1 MNHANSNWGVRRMGE
16 NQELK
21 RNLKNRHIQ
30 LIALGGAVG
39 TGLFYGSAATIELV
53 GPAVMLSYALGG
65 FFIYLVM
72 RCMGEMT
79 VHTPV
84 SGAFST
90 FAYKY
95 WGDMAGFISGWNY
108 WFCYIA
114 VSMAEITA
122 VGIYVNYWFPDIPQ
136 WVSGFIMFVIITC
149 INLIGVKT
157 FGEIEFW
164 GAIIK
169 VIAVILMIL
178 FGLAIIF
185 FGVGQGGESVGFA
198 NLTAEGGFLP
208 NGLSGL
214 LLSLVVVTFAFG
226 GVELIGITAGEA
238 ENPDKTIPKAINQ
251 VLYRIL
257 IFYVGSMFV
266 LVTLFPWNKIGLE
279 GSPFVLIFDSLGIPA
294 AAHILNFIVL
304 TATFSAY
311 NSCLYSN
318 ARMLFGLAEQGNAP
332 KFLRKVGKKTGV
344 PTYCVLFSSAI
355 VGISVILNAFLP
367 GQVFG
372 IVMSIAILAIIINWI
387 MILITHN
394 KFRKIIGPQ
403 DADRLL
409 FKMPLYPISNYVTM
423 GYLVILVVLMAF
435 LPNFRISLYMAP
447 IWLGILFIAYKV
459 KSSRMNTNHHSENME
474 KIEEAN

>member
-1 MNHANSNWGVRRMGE
+1 MQES
-16 NQELK
+16 QELK
-21 RNLKNRHIQ
+21 RGLKNRHIQ
-30 LIALGGAVG
+30 MIALGGAIG
-39 TGLFYGSAATIELV
+39 TGLFYGSAATIGLV
-53 GPAVMLSYALGG
+53 GPGVMLSYALGG
-65 FFIYLVM
+65 FFIFLVM

-95 WGDMAGFISGWNY
+95 WGEMAGFISGWNY

-136 WVSGFIMFVIITC
+136 WVSGFVMFLIITG
-149 INLIGVKT
+149 INLIGVKA

-169 VIAVILMIL
+169 VLAVIVMIL

-185 FGVGQGGESVGFA
+185 FGFGNGGEAIGFE
-198 NLTAEGGFLP
+198 NLYKHGGFLP
-208 NGLSGL
+208 KGFTGLI
-214 LLSLVVVTFAFG
+214 LSLVVVTFAFG

-257 IFYVGSMFV
+257 IFYVGSMLV
-266 LVTLFPWNKIGLE
+266 LVTLFPWDKVGLT
-279 GSPFVLIFDSLGIPA
+279 GSPFVLIFDQLGIPA
-294 AAHILNFIVL
+294 AASILNIIVL

-332 KFLRKVGKKTGV
+332 KVLRKIGKTGV
-344 PTYCVLFSSAI
+344 PTYCVLLSSGV

-372 IVMSIAILAIIINWI
+372 IVMSIAILAIIINWV

-394 KFRKIIGPQ
+394 KFRKQIGPQ
-403 DADRLL
+403 EVAKLK
-409 FKMPLYPISNYVTM
+409 FKMPFYPISNYVTM
-423 GYLVILVVLMAF
+423 GYLIMLVILMAF
-435 LPNFRISLYMAP
+435 LPNFRLSLYLAP
-447 IWLGILFIAYKV
+447 VWLGVLFIAYKIK
-459 KSSRMNTNHHSENME
+459 KSRKVEDSSQYL
-474 KIEEAN
+474 KEAN

>member
-1 MNHANSNWGVRRMGE
+1 MQES
-16 NQELK
+16 QELK
-21 RNLKNRHIQ
+21 RGLKNRHIQ
-30 LIALGGAVG
+30 MIALGGAIG
-39 TGLFYGSAATIELV
+39 TGLFYGSAATIGLV
-53 GPAVMLSYALGG
+53 GPGVMLSYAIGG
-65 FFIYLVM
+65 FFIFLVM

-95 WGDMAGFISGWNY
+95 WGEMAGFISGWNY

-136 WVSGFIMFVIITC
+136 WVSGFVMFLIITG
-149 INLIGVKT
+149 INLIGVKA

-169 VIAVILMIL
+169 VLAVIVMIL

-185 FGVGQGGESVGFA
+185 FGFGNGGEAIGFE
-198 NLTAEGGFLP
+198 NLYKHGGFLP
-208 NGLSGL
+208 KGFTGLI
-214 LLSLVVVTFAFG
+214 LSLVVVTFAFG

-257 IFYVGSMFV
+257 IFYVGSMLV
-266 LVTLFPWNKIGLE
+266 LVTLFPWDKVGLT
-279 GSPFVLIFDSLGIPA
+279 GSPFVLIFDQLGIPA
-294 AAHILNFIVL
+294 AASILNIIVL

-318 ARMLFGLAEQGNAP
+318 ARMLFGLAKQGNAP
-332 KFLRKVGKKTGV
+332 KVLKKIGKTGV
-344 PTYCVLFSSAI
+344 PTYCVLLSSGV

-372 IVMSIAILAIIINWI
+372 IVMSIAILAIIINWV

-403 DADRLL
+403 EVAKLK
-409 FKMPLYPISNYVTM
+409 FKMPFYPISNYVTM
-423 GYLVILVVLMAF
+423 GYLIMLVILMAF
-435 LPNFRISLYMAP
+435 LPNFRLSLYLAP
-447 IWLGILFIAYKV
+447 VWLGVLFLAYKL
-459 KSSRMNTNHHSENME
+459 KKRRKAEDTSQYF
-474 KIEEAN
+474 KEAN

>member
-1 MNHANSNWGVRRMGE
+1 MQES
-16 NQELK
+16 QELK
-21 RNLKNRHIQ
+21 RGLKNRHIQ
-30 LIALGGAVG
+30 MIALGGAIG
-39 TGLFYGSAATIELV
+39 TGLFYGSAATIGLV
-53 GPAVMLSYALGG
+53 GPGVMLSYAIGG
-65 FFIYLVM
+65 FFIFLVM

-95 WGDMAGFISGWNY
+95 WGEMAGFISGWNY

-136 WVSGFIMFVIITC
+136 WVSGFVMFLIITG
-149 INLIGVKT
+149 INLIGVKA

-169 VIAVILMIL
+169 VLAVIVMIL

-185 FGVGQGGESVGFA
+185 FGFGNGGEAIGFE
-198 NLTAEGGFLP
+198 NLYKHGGFLP
-208 NGLSGL
+208 KGFTGLI
-214 LLSLVVVTFAFG
+214 LSLVVVTFAFG

-257 IFYVGSMFV
+257 IFYVGSMLV
-266 LVTLFPWNKIGLE
+266 LVTLFPWDKVGLT
-279 GSPFVLIFDSLGIPA
+279 GSPFVLIFDQLGIPA
-294 AAHILNFIVL
+294 AASILNIIVL

-332 KFLRKVGKKTGV
+332 KVLKKIGKTGV
-344 PTYCVLFSSAI
+344 PTYCVLLSSGV

-372 IVMSIAILAIIINWI
+372 IVMSIAILAIIINWV

-403 DADRLL
+403 EVAKLK
-409 FKMPLYPISNYVTM
+409 FKMPFYPISNYVTM
-423 GYLVILVVLMAF
+423 GYLIMLVILMAF
-435 LPNFRISLYMAP
+435 LPNFRLSLYLAP
-447 IWLGILFIAYKV
+447 VWLGVLFLAYKL
-459 KSSRMNTNHHSENME
+459 KKRRKAEDTSQYF
-474 KIEEAN
+474 KEAN

>member
-1 MNHANSNWGVRRMGE
+1 MEH
-16 NQELK
+16 QELK
-21 RNLKNRHIQ
+21 RGLKNRHIQ
-30 LIALGGAVG
+30 LIALGGAIG
-39 TGLFYGSAATIELV
+39 TGLFYGSAKTIELV
-53 GPAVMLSYALGG
+53 GPAVMLSYAIGG

-72 RCMGEMT
+72 RCMGEMS

-90 FAYKY
+90 FANDY
-95 WGDMAGFISGWNY
+95 WSPMAGFVSGWNY

-114 VSMAEITA
+114 VSMAEVTA
-122 VGIYVNYWFPDIPQ
+122 VGIYINYWFPDIPQ
-136 WVSGFIMFVIITC
+136 WVAGFIMFLIITV
-149 INLIGVKT
+149 INLIGVKA

-169 VIAVILMIL
+169 VLAVIVMIL
-178 FGLAIIF
+178 LGLAIIF
-185 FGVGQGGESVGFA
+185 FGFGQGGEPVGFA
-198 NLTAEGGFLP
+198 NLTQEGGFLP
-208 NGLSGL
+208 NGWTGL

-238 ENPDKTIPKAINQ
+238 QDPDKTIPKAINQ

-257 IFYVGSMFV
+257 IFYVGSMLV
-266 LVTLFPWNKIGLE
+266 LVTLFPWNKVGLD
-279 GSPFVLIFDSLGIPA
+279 GSPFVLIFDKLGIPA

-344 PTYCVLFSSAI
+344 PTYAVLFSSGI

-367 GQVFG
+367 GQVFN
-372 IVMSIAILAIIINWI
+372 IVMSIAILAIIINWV
-387 MILITHN
+387 MILFTHL
-394 KFRKIIGPQ
+394 KFRKTIGPEAVQ
-403 DADRLL
+403 NLK
-409 FKMPLYPISNYVTM
+409 FKMPWFPISNYVTM
-423 GYLVILVVLMAF
+423 GYLIMLAVLMAF
-435 LPNFRISLYMAP
+435 LPDYRLSLYMAP
-447 IWLGILFIAYKV
+447 VWLTILIVAYKI
-459 KSSRMNTNHHSENME
+459 KSARA
-474 KIEEAN
+474 KV

>member
-1 MNHANSNWGVRRMGE
+1 MQES
-16 NQELK
+16 QELK
-21 RNLKNRHIQ
+21 RGLKNRHIQ
-30 LIALGGAVG
+30 MIALGGAIG
-39 TGLFYGSAATIELV
+39 TGLFYGSAATIGLV
-53 GPAVMLSYALGG
+53 GPGVMLSYAIGG
-65 FFIYLVM
+65 FFIFLVM

-95 WGDMAGFISGWNY
+95 WGEKAGFISGWNY

-136 WVSGFIMFVIITC
+136 WVSGFVMFLIITG
-149 INLIGVKT
+149 INLIGVKA

-169 VIAVILMIL
+169 VLAVIVMIL

-185 FGVGQGGESVGFA
+185 FGFGNGGEAIGFE
-198 NLTAEGGFLP
+198 NLYKHGGFLP
-208 NGLSGL
+208 KGFTGLI
-214 LLSLVVVTFAFG
+214 LSLVVVTFAFG

-257 IFYVGSMFV
+257 IFYVGSMLV
-266 LVTLFPWNKIGLE
+266 LVTLFPWDKVGLT
-279 GSPFVLIFDSLGIPA
+279 GSPFVLIFDQLGIPA
-294 AAHILNFIVL
+294 AASILNIIVL

-332 KFLRKVGKKTGV
+332 KVLKKIGKTGV
-344 PTYCVLFSSAI
+344 PTYCVLLSSGV

-372 IVMSIAILAIIINWI
+372 IVMSIAILAIIINWV

-403 DADRLL
+403 EVAKLK
-409 FKMPLYPISNYVTM
+409 FKMPFYPISNYVTM
-423 GYLVILVVLMAF
+423 GYLIMLVILMAF
-435 LPNFRISLYMAP
+435 LPNFRLSLYLAP
-447 IWLGILFIAYKV
+447 VWLGVLFLAYKL
-459 KSSRMNTNHHSENME
+459 KKRRKAQDTSQYF
-474 KIEEAN
+474 KEAN

>member
-1 MNHANSNWGVRRMGE
+1 MQE

-21 RNLKNRHIQ
+21 RGLKNRHIQ
-30 LIALGGAVG
+30 MIALGGAIG
-39 TGLFYGSAATIELV
+39 TGLFYGSAATIGLV
-53 GPAVMLSYALGG
+53 GPGVMLSYAIGG
-65 FFIYLVM
+65 FFIFLVM

-136 WVSGFIMFVIITC
+136 WVSGFVMFLIITG
-149 INLIGVKT
+149 INLIGVKA

-169 VIAVILMIL
+169 VLAVIVMIL

-185 FGVGQGGESVGFA
+185 FGFGNGGEAIGFE
-198 NLTAEGGFLP
+198 NLYKHGGFLP
-208 NGLSGL
+208 KGFTGLI
-214 LLSLVVVTFAFG
+214 LSLVVVTFAFG

-238 ENPDKTIPKAINQ
+238 ENPEKTIPKAINQ

-257 IFYVGSMFV
+257 IFYVGSMLV
-266 LVTLFPWNKIGLE
+266 LVTLFPWDKVGLT
-279 GSPFVLIFDSLGIPA
+279 GSPFVLIFDQLGIPA
-294 AAHILNFIVL
+294 AASILNIIVL

-318 ARMLFGLAEQGNAP
+318 ARMLYGLAEQGNAP
-332 KFLRKVGKKTGV
+332 KFLKKIGKTGV
-344 PTYCVLFSSAI
+344 PTYCVLLSSGV
-355 VGISVILNAFLP
+355 VGVSVILNAFLP

-372 IVMSIAILAIIINWI
+372 IVMSIAILAIIINWV

-394 KFRKIIGPQ
+394 KFRKIIGKEE
-403 DADRLL
+403 AAKLK
-409 FKMPLYPISNYVTM
+409 FKMPFYPISNYVTM
-423 GYLVILVVLMAF
+423 GYLIMLVVLMAF
-435 LPNFRISLYMAP
+435 LPSYRLSLYLAP
-447 IWLGILFIAYKV
+447 VWLGILFIAYKV
-459 KSSRMNTNHHSENME
+459 KNRGKVEDPSQYL
-474 KIEEAN
+474 KKAN

>member
-1 MNHANSNWGVRRMGE
+1 MQER
-16 NQELK
+16 QELK
-21 RNLKNRHIQ
+21 RGLKNRHIQ
-30 LIALGGAVG
+30 MIALGGAIG
-39 TGLFYGSAATIELV
+39 TGLFYGSAATIGLV
-53 GPAVMLSYALGG
+53 GPGVMLSYAIGG
-65 FFIYLVM
+65 FFIFLVM

-95 WGDMAGFISGWNY
+95 WGEMAGFISGWNY

-136 WVSGFIMFVIITC
+136 WVSGFVMFLIITG
-149 INLIGVKT
+149 INLIGVKA

-169 VIAVILMIL
+169 VLAVIVMIL

-185 FGVGQGGESVGFA
+185 FGFGNGGEAIGFE
-198 NLTAEGGFLP
+198 NLYKHGGFLP
-208 NGLSGL
+208 KGFTGLI
-214 LLSLVVVTFAFG
+214 LSLVVVTFAFG

-257 IFYVGSMFV
+257 IFYVGSMLV
-266 LVTLFPWNKIGLE
+266 LVTLFPWDKVGLT
-279 GSPFVLIFDSLGIPA
+279 GSPFVLIFDQLGIPA
-294 AAHILNFIVL
+294 AASILNIIVL

-332 KFLRKVGKKTGV
+332 KVLKKIGKTGV
-344 PTYCVLFSSAI
+344 PTYCVLLSSGV

-372 IVMSIAILAIIINWI
+372 IVMSIAILAIIINWV

-403 DADRLL
+403 EVAKLK
-409 FKMPLYPISNYVTM
+409 FKMPFYPISNYVTM
-423 GYLVILVVLMAF
+423 GYLIMLVILMAF
-435 LPNFRISLYMAP
+435 LPNFRLSLYLAP
-447 IWLGILFIAYKV
+447 VWLGVLFLAYKL
-459 KSSRMNTNHHSENME
+459 KKRRKAEDTSQYF
-474 KIEEAN
+474 KEAN

>member
-1 MNHANSNWGVRRMGE
+1 MGE
-16 NQELK
+16 KQELK
-21 RNLKNRHIQ
+21 RGLKNRHIQ
-30 LIALGGAVG
+30 MIALGGAIG
-39 TGLFYGSAATIELV
+39 TGLFYGSAQTIELV
-53 GPAVMLSYALGG
+53 GPAVMLSYAIGG
-65 FFIYLVM
+65 LFIFLVM

-95 WGDMAGFISGWNY
+95 WGKMAGFISGWNY

-114 VSMAEITA
+114 VSMAEVTA
-122 VGIYVNYWFPDIPQ
+122 VGIYINYWLPDVPQ
-136 WVSGFIMFVIITC
+136 WVSGFLMFVVITI
-149 INLIGVKT
+149 INLIGVKA

-164 GAIIK
+164 GAIFK
-169 VIAVILMIL
+169 VGAVILMIL

-185 FGVGQGGESVGFA
+185 FGFGNGGNAIGFA
-198 NLTAEGGFLP
+198 NLVAEGGFLP
-208 NGLSGL
+208 KGISGL
-214 LLSLVVVTFAFG
+214 MLSLVVVTFAFG

-266 LVTLFPWNKIGLE
+266 LVTLFPWNKVGLD
-279 GSPFVLIFDSLGIPA
+279 GSPFVMIFDQLGIPA
-294 AAHILNFIVL
+294 AATILNFIVL

-332 KFLRKVGKKTGV
+332 KFLLKVGKTGV
-344 PTYCVLFSSAI
+344 PTRSVLFSSAI

-372 IVMSIAILAIIINWI
+372 IVMSIAVLAIVINWI

-394 KFRKIIGPQ
+394 KFRKTLSASEIEK
-403 DADRLL
+403 LK
-409 FKMPLYPISNYVTM
+409 FKMPFYPYSNYITM
-423 GYLVILVVLMAF
+423 GYLFMLLGLMAF
-435 LPNFRISLYMAP
+435 LPSFRVSLYLAP
-447 IWLGILFIAYKV
+447 VWLGILFISFKI
-459 KSSRMNTNHHSENME
+459 KSSRDKSKASQEP
-474 KIEEAN
+474 IELEREAN

>member
-1 MNHANSNWGVRRMGE
+1 ME
-16 NQELK
+16 EKQELK
-21 RNLKNRHIQ
+21 RGLKNRHIQ
-30 LIALGGAVG
+30 MIALGGAIG
-39 TGLFYGSAATIELV
+39 TGLFYGSASTIGLV
-53 GPAVMLSYALGG
+53 GPGVLLSYAIGG
-65 FFIYLVM
+65 FFIFLVM

-79 VHTPV
+79 VHTPD

-95 WGDMAGFISGWNY
+95 WGNMAGFISGWNY
-108 WFCYIA
+108 WFCYVA

-122 VGIYVNYWFPDIPQ
+122 VGIYVNYWFPNIPQ
-136 WVSGFIMFVIITC
+136 WISGFVMFLIITG
-149 INLIGVKT
+149 INLIGVKA

-169 VIAVILMIL
+169 VLAVICMIL

-185 FGVGQGGESVGFA
+185 FGFGHGGESIGFS
-198 NLTAEGGFLP
+198 NLYAHGGFLP
-208 NGLSGL
+208 KGFSGL
-214 LLSLVVVTFAFG
+214 MLSLVVVTFAFG

-257 IFYVGSMFV
+257 IFYVGSMLV
-266 LVTLFPWNKIGLE
+266 LVTLFPWDKVGLK
-279 GSPFVLIFDSLGIPA
+279 GSPFVLIFDQLGIPA
-294 AAHILNFIVL
+294 AAQILNFIVL

-318 ARMLFGLAEQGNAP
+318 ARMLFGLSKQGNAP
-332 KFLRKVGKKTGV
+332 KFLQKVGKTGI
-344 PTYCVLFSSAI
+344 PTYCVLFSSGI
-355 VGISVILNAFLP
+355 VGVAVILNAFLP

-372 IVMSIAILAIIINWI
+372 MVMSIAILAIIINWV

-394 KFRKIIGPQ
+394 KFRRIIGPKEVGK
-403 DADRLL
+403 LK

-423 GYLVILVVLMAF
+423 GYLVLLVVLMAF
-435 LPNFRISLYMAP
+435 LPDFRISLYLAP
-447 IWLGILFIAYKV
+447 IWLGILFVAYKI
-459 KSSRMNTNHHSENME
+459 KNRGQGKDKNEYF
-474 KIEEAN
+474 KEAN

>member
-1 MNHANSNWGVRRMGE
+1 MEE
-16 NQELK
+16 NQELN
-21 RNLKNRHIQ
+21 RGLKNRHIQ
-30 LIALGGAVG
+30 LIALGGAIG
-39 TGLFYGSAATIELV
+39 TGLFYGSASTIGLV

-65 FFIYLVM
+65 FFIFLVM

-108 WFCYIA
+108 WFCYVA

-136 WVSGFIMFVIITC
+136 WVSGFVMFLIITG
-149 INLIGVKT
+149 INLIGVKA

-169 VIAVILMIL
+169 VLAVIVMIL

-185 FGVGQGGESVGFA
+185 FGFGHGGDAIGFS
-198 NLTAEGGFLP
+198 NLWERGGFLP
-208 NGLSGL
+208 KGFKGLM
-214 LLSLVVVTFAFG
+214 LSLVVVTFAFG

-257 IFYVGSMFV
+257 IFYVGSMLV
-266 LVTLFPWNKIGLE
+266 LVTLFPWDKVGLK
-279 GSPFVLIFDSLGIPA
+279 GSPFVMIFDQLGIPA
-294 AAHILNFIVL
+294 AASILNIIVL

-318 ARMLFGLAEQGNAP
+318 ARMLFGLAGQGNAP
-332 KFLRKVGKKTGV
+332 KFLKKVGKTGI
-344 PTYCVLFSSAI
+344 PTYCVLLSSAV
-355 VGISVILNAFLP
+355 VGIAVILNAYLP

-372 IVMSIAILAIIINWI
+372 IVMSIAVLAIIINWI

-394 KFRKIIGPQ
+394 KFRRIIGP
-403 DADRLL
+403 DEVGRLK
-409 FKMPLYPISNYVTM
+409 FKMPLYPISNYVTLA
-423 GYLVILVVLMAF
+423 YLGMLVVLMWF
-435 LPNFRISLYMAP
+435 LPDFRISLYLAP
-447 IWLGILFIAYKV
+447 VWLGILIVAYKI
-459 KSSRMNTNHHSENME
+459 KSRGKEKNNSEYL
-474 KIEEAN
+474 KEAN

>member
-1 MNHANSNWGVRRMGE
+1 MQE

-21 RNLKNRHIQ
+21 RGLKNRHIQ
-30 LIALGGAVG
+30 MIALGGAIG
-39 TGLFYGSAATIELV
+39 TGLFYGSAATIGLV
-53 GPAVMLSYALGG
+53 GPGVMLSYALGG
-65 FFIYLVM
+65 FFIFLVM

-95 WGDMAGFISGWNY
+95 WGEMAGFISGWNY

-136 WVSGFIMFVIITC
+136 WVSGFVMFLIITG
-149 INLIGVKT
+149 INLIGVKA

-169 VIAVILMIL
+169 VLAVIVMIL

-185 FGVGQGGESVGFA
+185 FGFGNGGEAIGFE
-198 NLTAEGGFLP
+198 NLYKHGGFLP
-208 NGLSGL
+208 KGFTGLI
-214 LLSLVVVTFAFG
+214 LSLVVVTFAFG

-257 IFYVGSMFV
+257 IFYVGSMLV
-266 LVTLFPWNKIGLE
+266 LVTLFPWDKVGLT
-279 GSPFVLIFDSLGIPA
+279 GSPFVLIFDQLGIPA
-294 AAHILNFIVL
+294 AASILNIIVL

-332 KFLRKVGKKTGV
+332 KILRKIGKTGV
-344 PTYCVLFSSAI
+344 PTYCVLLSSSV

-403 DADRLL
+403 EVAKLK
-409 FKMPLYPISNYVTM
+409 FKMPFYPISNYVTM
-423 GYLVILVVLMAF
+423 GYLIMLVILMAF
-435 LPNFRISLYMAP
+435 LPNFRLSLYLAP
-447 IWLGILFIAYKV
+447 VWLGVLFIAYKL
-459 KSSRMNTNHHSENME
+459 KKRGKTEDTSQFL
-474 KIEEAN
+474 KKAN

>member
-1 MNHANSNWGVRRMGE
+1 MGE

-21 RNLKNRHIQ
+21 RGLKNRHIQ
-30 LIALGGAVG
+30 LIALGGAIG
-39 TGLFYGSAATIELV
+39 TGLFYGSASTIGLV

-65 FFIYLVM
+65 FFIFLVM

-108 WFCYIA
+108 WFCYVA

-122 VGIYVNYWFPDIPQ
+122 IGIYVNYWFHDIPQ
-136 WVSGFIMFVIITC
+136 WVSGLVMFLIITG
-149 INLIGVKT
+149 INLIGVKA

-169 VIAVILMIL
+169 VLAVIVMIL
-178 FGLAIIF
+178 FGLGIIF
-185 FGVGQGGESVGFA
+185 FGFGHSGQAIGFS
-198 NLTAEGGFLP
+198 NLWEHGGFLP
-208 NGLSGL
+208 KGFKGLM
-214 LLSLVVVTFAFG
+214 LSLVVVTFAFG

-257 IFYVGSMFV
+257 IFYVGSMVV
-266 LVTLFPWNKIGLE
+266 LVTLFPWDKVGLK
-279 GSPFVLIFDSLGIPA
+279 GSPFVMIFDQLGIPA
-294 AAHILNFIVL
+294 AASILNIIVL

-318 ARMLFGLAEQGNAP
+318 ARMLFGLADQGNAP
-332 KFLRKVGKKTGV
+332 KFLKKVGKTGV
-344 PTYCVLFSSAI
+344 PTYCVVFSSGF
-355 VGISVILNAFLP
+355 VGIAVILNAYLP

-372 IVMSIAILAIIINWI
+372 IVMAIAVLAIIINWI

-394 KFRKIIGPQ
+394 KFRRIIGPSE
-403 DADRLL
+403 AGLL
-409 FKMPLYPISNYVTM
+409 KFKMPFYPISNYVTLA
-423 GYLVILVVLMAF
+423 YLGMLIVLMWF
-435 LPNFRISLYMAP
+435 LPDFRVSLYLAP
-447 IWLGILFIAYKV
+447 AWLGILIVAYKI
-459 KSSRMNTNHHSENME
+459 KSRSKGKNNHDYL
-474 KIEEAN
+474 KEAN

>member
-1 MNHANSNWGVRRMGE
+1 MQES
-16 NQELK
+16 QELK
-21 RNLKNRHIQ
+21 RGLKNRHIQ
-30 LIALGGAVG
+30 MIALGGAIG
-39 TGLFYGSAATIELV
+39 TGLFYGSAATIGLV
-53 GPAVMLSYALGG
+53 GPGVMLSYALGG
-65 FFIYLVM
+65 FFIFLVM

-95 WGDMAGFISGWNY
+95 WGEMAGFISGWNY

-136 WVSGFIMFVIITC
+136 WVSGFVMFLIITG
-149 INLIGVKT
+149 INLIGVKA

-169 VIAVILMIL
+169 VLAVIVMIL

-185 FGVGQGGESVGFA
+185 FGFGNGGEAIGFE
-198 NLTAEGGFLP
+198 NLYKHGGFLP
-208 NGLSGL
+208 KGFTGLI
-214 LLSLVVVTFAFG
+214 LSLVVVTFAFG

-257 IFYVGSMFV
+257 IFYVGSMLV
-266 LVTLFPWNKIGLE
+266 LVTLFPWDKVGLT
-279 GSPFVLIFDSLGIPA
+279 GSPFVLIFDQLGIPA
-294 AAHILNFIVL
+294 AASILNIIVL

-332 KFLRKVGKKTGV
+332 KVLRKIGKTGV
-344 PTYCVLFSSAI
+344 PTYCVLLSSGV
-355 VGISVILNAFLP
+355 VGVSVILNAFLP

-372 IVMSIAILAIIINWI
+372 IVMSIAILAIIINWV

-394 KFRKIIGPQ
+394 KFRKQIGPQ
-403 DADRLL
+403 EVAKLK
-409 FKMPLYPISNYVTM
+409 FKMPFYPISNYVTM
-423 GYLVILVVLMAF
+423 GYLIMLVILMAF
-435 LPNFRISLYMAP
+435 LPNFRLSLYLAP
-447 IWLGILFIAYKV
+447 VWLGVLFIAYKIK
-459 KSSRMNTNHHSENME
+459 KSRKVEDPSQYL
-474 KIEEAN
+474 KEAN

>member
-1 MNHANSNWGVRRMGE
+1 MGE
-16 NQELK
+16 KQELK
-21 RNLKNRHIQ
+21 RGLKNRHIQ
-30 LIALGGAVG
+30 MIALGGAIG
-39 TGLFYGSAATIELV
+39 TGLFYGSAQTIELV
-53 GPAVMLSYALGG
+53 GPAVMLSYGIGG
-65 FFIYLVM
+65 LFIFLVM

-95 WGDMAGFISGWNY
+95 WGKMAGFISGWNY

-114 VSMAEITA
+114 VSMAEVTA
-122 VGIYVNYWFPDIPQ
+122 VGIYVNYWLPDVPQ
-136 WVSGFIMFVIITC
+136 WVSGFVMFIVITI
-149 INLIGVKT
+149 INLIGVRA

-164 GAIIK
+164 GAIFK
-169 VIAVILMIL
+169 VGAVVLMIL

-185 FGVGQGGESVGFA
+185 FGFGNGGDAIGFA
-198 NLTAEGGFLP
+198 NLVSEGGFLP
-208 NGLSGL
+208 KGLSGL
-214 LLSLVVVTFAFG
+214 MLSLVVVTFAFG

-266 LVTLFPWNKIGLE
+266 LVTLFPWNKVGLD
-279 GSPFVLIFDSLGIPA
+279 GSPFVMIFDQLGIPA
-294 AAHILNFIVL
+294 AATILNFIVL

-332 KFLRKVGKKTGV
+332 KFLLKVGKTGV
-344 PTYCVLFSSAI
+344 PTRSVLFSSAI
-355 VGISVILNAFLP
+355 VGISVILNAYLP

-372 IVMSIAILAIIINWI
+372 IVMSIAVLAIVINWI

-394 KFRKIIGPQ
+394 KFRKTLSAIEVEN
-403 DADRLL
+403 LK
-409 FKMPLYPISNYVTM
+409 FKMPFYPYSNYITM
-423 GYLVILVVLMAF
+423 GYLFMLLGLMAF
-435 LPNFRISLYMAP
+435 LPSFKISLYLAP
-447 IWLGILFIAYKV
+447 VWLGILIISYKI
-459 KSSRMNTNHHSENME
+459 KSSREKANASNDLNDLENM
-474 KIEEAN
+474 KEAN